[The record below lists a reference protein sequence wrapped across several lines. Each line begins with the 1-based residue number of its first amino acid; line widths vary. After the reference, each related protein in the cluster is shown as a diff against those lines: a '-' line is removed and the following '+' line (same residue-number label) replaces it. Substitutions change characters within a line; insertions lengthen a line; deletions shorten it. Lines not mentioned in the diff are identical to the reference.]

1 MVTVVTAAKVGV
13 VSTASVFISLVT
25 DIISLISDVIFP
37 VLKSIPSAS
46 DVIFPVANFISFESD
61 VISPVANFI
70 SSESDIISP
79 VMPLKMISGLE
90 TVISRLD
97 IIVADTEITI
107 SCLAIVL
114 KGLSTNLRMVGV
126 GTNKN
131 SLPLGLASCAVL
143 TPGERV
149 TYFTN
154 NAMQSSVATAE

>member
-1 MVTVVTAAKVGV
+1 MTAAKVGV
-13 VSTASVFISLVT
+13 VSSASVFISLVT

-37 VLKSIPSAS
+37 VVKSIPSAP
-46 DVIFPVANFISFESD
+46 DVIFPVVN
-61 VISPVANFI
+61 VIPSA
-70 SSESDIISP
+70 SDIISP

-97 IIVADTEITI
+97 IIVADIEITI
-107 SCLAIVL
+107 SCLAIIL

-154 NAMQSSVATAE
+154 NAMSLSVATAE

>member
-1 MVTVVTAAKVGV
+1 MTVVTAAKVGV
-13 VSTASVFISLVT
+13 VTTASVFISLVT
-25 DIISLISDVIFP
+25 DIISLISDVIF
-37 VLKSIPSAS
+37 V
-46 DVIFPVANFISFESD
+46 VVNFISSESD
-61 VISPVANFI
+61 VIVPVANFI
-70 SSESDIISP
+70 SSESEIISP
-79 VMPLKMISGLE
+79 VMPLKMISGFE

-114 KGLSTNLRMVGV
+114 KGLSTDLRMVGV
-126 GTNKN
+126 DTNKN

-154 NAMQSSVATAE
+154 NAMSLSVATAE

>member
-1 MVTVVTAAKVGV
+1 MTVVTAAKVGV

-37 VLKSIPSAS
+37 VAKSIPSAS
-46 DVIFPVANFISFESD
+46 DVIF
-61 VISPVANFI
+61 PVANFI

-79 VMPLKMISGLE
+79 VMPLKMISGFE

-107 SCLAIVL
+107 SCLAIIL
-114 KGLSTNLRMVGV
+114 KGLSTNLRMVSV

-154 NAMQSSVATAE
+154 NAMSLSVATAE

>member
-1 MVTVVTAAKVGV
+1 MVVTAAKVGV
-13 VSTASVFISLVT
+13 VSSASVFISLVT

-37 VLKSIPSAS
+37 VAKSIPSAS
-46 DVIFPVANFISFESD
+46 DV
-61 VISPVANFI
+61 
-70 SSESDIISP
+70 ISP

-107 SCLAIVL
+107 SCLAIIL
-114 KGLSTNLRMVGV
+114 KGLSTDLRMVGV
-126 GTNKN
+126 DTNKN

-154 NAMQSSVATAE
+154 NAMSLSVATAE

>member
-1 MVTVVTAAKVGV
+1 MVVTAAKVGV
-13 VSTASVFISLVT
+13 VSSASVFISLVT
-25 DIISLISDVIFP
+25 DIISLISGVIFP
-37 VLKSIPSAS
+37 VVKSIPSAS
-46 DVIFPVANFISFESD
+46 DVIFVVVNFIPSVSD
-61 VISPVANFI
+61 VIVPVVNFI
-70 SSESDIISP
+70 SSESEIISP
-79 VMPLKMISGLE
+79 VMPLKMISGFE

-107 SCLAIVL
+107 SCLAIIL

-154 NAMQSSVATAE
+154 NAMSLSVATAE

>member
-1 MVTVVTAAKVGV
+1 MVVTAAKVGV
-13 VSTASVFISLVT
+13 VSTASIFIPLVS

-37 VLKSIPSAS
+37 VVKSIPSAS
-46 DVIFPVANFISFESD
+46 DV
-61 VISPVANFI
+61 
-70 SSESDIISP
+70 ISP
-79 VMPLKMISGLE
+79 VMPLKMISGFE

-107 SCLAIVL
+107 SCLAIIL

-143 TPGERV
+143 PPGERV

-154 NAMQSSVATAE
+154 NAMSLSVATAE

>member
-1 MVTVVTAAKVGV
+1 MVTIVTAAKVGV
-13 VSTASVFISLVT
+13 VSTASVFISRVT

-37 VLKSIPSAS
+37 VVNVIPSAS
-46 DVIFPVANFISFESD
+46 DV
-61 VISPVANFI
+61 
-70 SSESDIISP
+70 ISP
-79 VMPLKMISGLE
+79 VMPLKMISEFE

-126 GTNKN
+126 DTNKN

-154 NAMQSSVATAE
+154 NAM

>member
-1 MVTVVTAAKVGV
+1 MVVTAAKVGV
-13 VSTASVFISLVT
+13 VSSASVFISLVT

-37 VLKSIPSAS
+37 VVNVIPSAS
-46 DVIFPVANFISFESD
+46 DVIFSV
-61 VISPVANFI
+61 VNFI
-70 SSESDIISP
+70 SSASDVISP

-114 KGLSTNLRMVGV
+114 KGLSPNLRMVGV

-154 NAMQSSVATAE
+154 NAMSLSVATAE

>member
-1 MVTVVTAAKVGV
+1 MTVVTAAKVGV
-13 VSTASVFISLVT
+13 VSSVSVFISLVT

-37 VLKSIPSAS
+37 VAKSIPSAS
-46 DVIFPVANFISFESD
+46 DVI
-61 VISPVANFI
+61 SPV
-70 SSESDIISP
+70 
-79 VMPLKMISGLE
+79 VPLKMVSGLE

-97 IIVADTEITI
+97 IIVADTEITS
-107 SCLAIVL
+107 SCLAIIL

-154 NAMQSSVATAE
+154 NAMSLSVATAE

>member
-1 MVTVVTAAKVGV
+1 MTVVTAAKVGV
-13 VSTASVFISLVT
+13 VTTASVFISQVT
-25 DIISLISDVIFP
+25 DIISLISEVIFP
-37 VLKSIPSAS
+37 VAKSIPSAS
-46 DVIFPVANFISFESD
+46 DVIFPVANFISSESD
-61 VISPVANFI
+61 V
-70 SSESDIISP
+70 ISP
-79 VMPLKMISGLE
+79 VMPLKMISGFE

-114 KGLSTNLRMVGV
+114 KGLSTDLRMVGV

-154 NAMQSSVATAE
+154 NAMSLSVATAE

>member
-1 MVTVVTAAKVGV
+1 MTVVTAAKVGV
-13 VSTASVFISLVT
+13 VSSASVFIPLVS
-25 DIISLISDVIFP
+25 DIISLISDVI
-37 VLKSIPSAS
+37 VLVVNVIPSAS
-46 DVIFPVANFISFESD
+46 DVIFSVVNFIPSASD
-61 VISPVANFI
+61 V
-70 SSESDIISP
+70 ISP
-79 VMPLKMISGLE
+79 VMPLKMISGFE

-154 NAMQSSVATAE
+154 NAMSLSVATAE

>member
-1 MVTVVTAAKVGV
+1 MTVVTAAKVGV
-13 VSTASVFISLVT
+13 VSSASVFISLVT
-25 DIISLISDVIFP
+25 DIILLISDVIFP
-37 VLKSIPSAS
+37 VVKSIPSAS
-46 DVIFPVANFISFESD
+46 DVIFPVAKSIPSESD
-61 VISPVANFI
+61 V
-70 SSESDIISP
+70 ISP
-79 VMPLKMISGLE
+79 VMPLKMISGFE

-114 KGLSTNLRMVGV
+114 KGLSPNLRMVGV

-131 SLPLGLASCAVL
+131 SLPLGVASCAVL

-154 NAMQSSVATAE
+154 NAMSLSVATAE

>member
-1 MVTVVTAAKVGV
+1 MTVVTAAKVGV
-13 VSTASVFISLVT
+13 VSSASVFISLVT

-37 VLKSIPSAS
+37 VVNVIPSAS
-46 DVIFPVANFISFESD
+46 DVIAL
-61 VISPVANFI
+61 
-70 SSESDIISP
+70 
-79 VMPLKMISGLE
+79 VMLLKMISGFE

-114 KGLSTNLRMVGV
+114 KGLSPNLRMVGV

-154 NAMQSSVATAE
+154 NAMSLSVATAE

>member
-1 MVTVVTAAKVGV
+1 MTVVTAAKVGV
-13 VSTASVFISLVT
+13 VSSASVFISLVT

-37 VLKSIPSAS
+37 VVNVIPSAS
-46 DVIFPVANFISFESD
+46 DVIFSVVNFIPSASD
-61 VISPVANFI
+61 V
-70 SSESDIISP
+70 ISP
-79 VMPLKMISGLE
+79 VMPLKMISGFE

-107 SCLAIVL
+107 SCLAIIL
-114 KGLSTNLRMVGV
+114 KGLSPNLRMVGV

-154 NAMQSSVATAE
+154 NAMSLSVATAE

>member
-1 MVTVVTAAKVGV
+1 MTVVTAAKVGV
-13 VSTASVFISLVT
+13 VSSASVFISLVT

-37 VLKSIPSAS
+37 VVNVIPSAS
-46 DVIFPVANFISFESD
+46 DVIFLV
-61 VISPVANFI
+61 VNFI
-70 SSESDIISP
+70 SSASDVISP
-79 VMPLKMISGLE
+79 VMPLKMISGFE

-143 TPGERV
+143 TPGERE

-154 NAMQSSVATAE
+154 NAMSLSVATAE

>member
-1 MVTVVTAAKVGV
+1 MTVVTAAKVGV
-13 VSTASVFISLVT
+13 VSSASVFISLVT

-37 VLKSIPSAS
+37 VVNVIPSAS
-46 DVIFPVANFISFESD
+46 DVIFLVVNFISSASD
-61 VISPVANFI
+61 VISL
-70 SSESDIISP
+70 
-79 VMPLKMISGLE
+79 VMPLKMISGFE

-114 KGLSTNLRMVGV
+114 KGLSPNLRMVGV

-154 NAMQSSVATAE
+154 NAMSLSVATAE

>member
-1 MVTVVTAAKVGV
+1 MTVVTAAKVGV
-13 VSTASVFISLVT
+13 VTTASVFISLES
-25 DIISLISDVIFP
+25 DIISLISEVIFP
-37 VLKSIPSAS
+37 VVKSIPSAS
-46 DVIFPVANFISFESD
+46 DVIFPVANFISSESD
-61 VISPVANFI
+61 V
-70 SSESDIISP
+70 ISP
-79 VMPLKMISGLE
+79 VMPLKMISGFE

-154 NAMQSSVATAE
+154 NAMSLSVATAE

>member
-1 MVTVVTAAKVGV
+1 MTVVTAAKVGV
-13 VSTASVFISLVT
+13 ASTAFVFISLVS
-25 DIISLISDVIFP
+25 DVISLISDVIFP
-37 VLKSIPSAS
+37 VVKSIPSAS
-46 DVIFPVANFISFESD
+46 DVIFPVVKSIPSVSD
-61 VISPVANFI
+61 VIVPVVKSIPSA
-70 SSESDIISP
+70 SDVISP

-90 TVISRLD
+90 TEISRLD

-107 SCLAIVL
+107 SCLAIIL
-114 KGLSTNLRMVGV
+114 KGLSTNLRIVGV

-154 NAMQSSVATAE
+154 NAMSLSVATAE

>member
-1 MVTVVTAAKVGV
+1 MTVVTAAKVGV
-13 VSTASVFISLVT
+13 VSSASVFISLVT

-37 VLKSIPSAS
+37 VVKSIPSES
-46 DVIFPVANFISFESD
+46 DVIFPVAKSIPSESD
-61 VISPVANFI
+61 V
-70 SSESDIISP
+70 ISP
-79 VMPLKMISGLE
+79 VMPLKMISGFE

-143 TPGERV
+143 TPEERE

-154 NAMQSSVATAE
+154 NAMSLSVATAE

>member
-1 MVTVVTAAKVGV
+1 MTVVTAAKVGV
-13 VSTASVFISLVT
+13 VSSASVFISLVT

-37 VLKSIPSAS
+37 VAKSIPSAS
-46 DVIFPVANFISFESD
+46 DVIF
-61 VISPVANFI
+61 PVANFI

-154 NAMQSSVATAE
+154 NAMSLSVATAE

>member
-1 MVTVVTAAKVGV
+1 MVVTAAKVGV

-25 DIISLISDVIFP
+25 DVILLISDVIFP
-37 VLKSIPSAS
+37 VVNFIPSPS
-46 DVIFPVANFISFESD
+46 DV
-61 VISPVANFI
+61 
-70 SSESDIISP
+70 ISP

-90 TVISRLD
+90 TVISCLD

-107 SCLAIVL
+107 SCLAIIL
-114 KGLSTNLRMVGV
+114 KGLSPNLRIVGV
-126 GTNKN
+126 DTNKN

-154 NAMQSSVATAE
+154 NAMSLSVATAE

>member
-1 MVTVVTAAKVGV
+1 MVVTAAKVGV
-13 VSTASVFISLVT
+13 VSSASVFISLVT

-37 VLKSIPSAS
+37 V
-46 DVIFPVANFISFESD
+46 
-61 VISPVANFI
+61 ANFI
-70 SSESDIISP
+70 SSESDVIFSVVNVIPSASDVISL
-79 VMPLKMISGLE
+79 VMPLKMISGFE

-107 SCLAIVL
+107 SCLAIIL

-131 SLPLGLASCAVL
+131 SLPLGVASCAVL

-154 NAMQSSVATAE
+154 NAMSLSVATAE

>member
-1 MVTVVTAAKVGV
+1 MVVTAAKVGV

-25 DIISLISDVIFP
+25 DVILLISDVIFP
-37 VLKSIPSAS
+37 VAKSIPSAS
-46 DVIFPVANFISFESD
+46 DVIFPVVNFIF
-61 VISPVANFI
+61 
-70 SSESDIISP
+70 SELDIISP
-79 VMPLKMISGLE
+79 VMPLKMISGFE

-107 SCLAIVL
+107 SCLAIIL
-114 KGLSTNLRMVGV
+114 KGLSTDLRMVGV

-154 NAMQSSVATAE
+154 NAMSLSVATAK

>member
-1 MVTVVTAAKVGV
+1 MTVVTAAKVGV
-13 VSTASVFISLVT
+13 VSSASVFISLVT

-37 VLKSIPSAS
+37 V
-46 DVIFPVANFISFESD
+46 
-61 VISPVANFI
+61 ANFI
-70 SSESDIISP
+70 SSESDVIFSVVNFIPSASDVISP
-79 VMPLKMISGLE
+79 VMPLKMISGFE

-114 KGLSTNLRMVGV
+114 KGLSPNLRMVGV

-131 SLPLGLASCAVL
+131 SLPLGVASCAVL

-154 NAMQSSVATAE
+154 NAMSLSVATAE

>member
-1 MVTVVTAAKVGV
+1 MTVVTAAKVGV
-13 VSTASVFISLVT
+13 VSSASVFISLVT

-37 VLKSIPSAS
+37 VVKSIPSAS
-46 DVIFPVANFISFESD
+46 DVIFPVAKSIPSESD
-61 VISPVANFI
+61 V
-70 SSESDIISP
+70 ISP

-114 KGLSTNLRMVGV
+114 KGLSPNLRMVGV

-154 NAMQSSVATAE
+154 NAMSLSVATAE

>member
-1 MVTVVTAAKVGV
+1 MTVVTAAKVGV
-13 VSTASVFISLVT
+13 VSSASVFISLVT

-37 VLKSIPSAS
+37 VVNVIPSAS
-46 DVIFPVANFISFESD
+46 DVIFSVVNFIPSASD
-61 VISPVANFI
+61 V
-70 SSESDIISP
+70 ISP

-90 TVISRLD
+90 TVISRLN

-107 SCLAIVL
+107 SCLAILL
-114 KGLSTNLRMVGV
+114 KGLSPNLRMVGV

-154 NAMQSSVATAE
+154 NAMSLSVATAE

>member
-1 MVTVVTAAKVGV
+1 MTVVTAAKVGV
-13 VSTASVFISLVT
+13 VSSASVFISLVT

-37 VLKSIPSAS
+37 VVNVIPSAS
-46 DVIFPVANFISFESD
+46 DVIFLVVNFIPSASD
-61 VISPVANFI
+61 V
-70 SSESDIISP
+70 ISP
-79 VMPLKMISGLE
+79 VMPLKMISGFE

-154 NAMQSSVATAE
+154 NAMSLSVATAE

>member
-1 MVTVVTAAKVGV
+1 MTVVTAAKVGV
-13 VSTASVFISLVT
+13 VSSASVFISLVT

-37 VLKSIPSAS
+37 VVNVIPSAS
-46 DVIFPVANFISFESD
+46 DVIFSVVNFIPSASD
-61 VISPVANFI
+61 V
-70 SSESDIISP
+70 ISP

-90 TVISRLD
+90 TVILRLD

-114 KGLSTNLRMVGV
+114 KGLSPNLRMVGV

-154 NAMQSSVATAE
+154 NAMSLSVATAE

>member
-1 MVTVVTAAKVGV
+1 MTVVTAAKVGV
-13 VSTASVFISLVT
+13 VSSASVFISLVT

-37 VLKSIPSAS
+37 VVNVIPSAS
-46 DVIFPVANFISFESD
+46 DVIFSVVNFIPSASD
-61 VISPVANFI
+61 V
-70 SSESDIISP
+70 ISP

-154 NAMQSSVATAE
+154 NAMSLSVATAE

>member
-1 MVTVVTAAKVGV
+1 MTVVTAAKVGV
-13 VSTASVFISLVT
+13 VSSASVFIPLVS

-37 VLKSIPSAS
+37 VVNVIPSAS
-46 DVIFPVANFISFESD
+46 DVIFSVVNFIPSASD
-61 VISPVANFI
+61 V
-70 SSESDIISP
+70 ISP

-114 KGLSTNLRMVGV
+114 KGLSPNLRMVGV

-154 NAMQSSVATAE
+154 NAMSLSVATAE

>member
-1 MVTVVTAAKVGV
+1 MTVVTAAKVGV
-13 VSTASVFISLVT
+13 VTTASVFISLVT

-37 VLKSIPSAS
+37 VVNVIPSAS
-46 DVIFPVANFISFESD
+46 DVIFLV
-61 VISPVANFI
+61 VNFI
-70 SSESDIISP
+70 SSASDVISP

-107 SCLAIVL
+107 SCLAIIL
-114 KGLSTNLRMVGV
+114 KGLSTDLRMVGV
-126 GTNKN
+126 DTNKN

-154 NAMQSSVATAE
+154 NAMSLSVATAE

>member
-1 MVTVVTAAKVGV
+1 MVVTAAKVGV

-25 DIISLISDVIFP
+25 DVILLISDVIFP
-37 VLKSIPSAS
+37 VVKSIPSAS
-46 DVIFPVANFISFESD
+46 DVIFPVVN
-61 VISPVANFI
+61 VI
-70 SSESDIISP
+70 SSESEIISP

-114 KGLSTNLRMVGV
+114 KGLSTDLRMVGV

-131 SLPLGLASCAVL
+131 SLPQGLASCAVL

-154 NAMQSSVATAE
+154 NAMSLSVATAE

>member
-1 MVTVVTAAKVGV
+1 MTVVTAAKVGV
-13 VSTASVFISLVT
+13 VTTASVFISQVT
-25 DIISLISDVIFP
+25 DIISLISEVIFP
-37 VLKSIPSAS
+37 V
-46 DVIFPVANFISFESD
+46 V
-61 VISPVANFI
+61 NFI
-70 SSESDIISP
+70 SSESEIISP
-79 VMPLKMISGLE
+79 VMPLKMISGFE

-107 SCLAIVL
+107 SCLAIIL

-126 GTNKN
+126 DTNKN

-154 NAMQSSVATAE
+154 NAMSLSVATAE

>member
-1 MVTVVTAAKVGV
+1 MTAAKVGV
-13 VSTASVFISLVT
+13 VSSASVFISLVT

-37 VLKSIPSAS
+37 VVKSIPSES
-46 DVIFPVANFISFESD
+46 DVIFPVAKSIPSESD
-61 VISPVANFI
+61 V
-70 SSESDIISP
+70 ISP
-79 VMPLKMISGLE
+79 VMPLKMISGFE

-114 KGLSTNLRMVGV
+114 KGLSPNLRMVGV

-149 TYFTN
+149 TYLTN
-154 NAMQSSVATAE
+154 NAMSLSVATAE

>member
-1 MVTVVTAAKVGV
+1 MTVVTAAKVGV
-13 VSTASVFISLVT
+13 VSSASVFISLVT
-25 DIISLISDVIFP
+25 DIISLISDVI
-37 VLKSIPSAS
+37 VLVVNVIPSAS
-46 DVIFPVANFISFESD
+46 DVIFSVVNFIPSASD
-61 VISPVANFI
+61 V
-70 SSESDIISP
+70 ISP
-79 VMPLKMISGLE
+79 VMPLKMISGFE

-154 NAMQSSVATAE
+154 NAMSLSVATAE

>member
-1 MVTVVTAAKVGV
+1 MTVVTAAKVGV
-13 VSTASVFISLVT
+13 VSSASVFISLVT
-25 DIISLISDVIFP
+25 DIISLISDVIVP
-37 VLKSIPSAS
+37 VVNVIPSAS
-46 DVIFPVANFISFESD
+46 DVIFSVVNFIPSASD
-61 VISPVANFI
+61 V
-70 SSESDIISP
+70 ISP
-79 VMPLKMISGLE
+79 VMPLKMISGFE

-114 KGLSTNLRMVGV
+114 KGLSPNLRMVGV

-154 NAMQSSVATAE
+154 NAMSLSVATAE

>member
-1 MVTVVTAAKVGV
+1 MTVVTAAKVGV
-13 VSTASVFISLVT
+13 VSSASVFISLVT

-37 VLKSIPSAS
+37 VVNVIPSAS
-46 DVIFPVANFISFESD
+46 DVISL
-61 VISPVANFI
+61 
-70 SSESDIISP
+70 
-79 VMPLKMISGLE
+79 VMPLKMISGFE

-107 SCLAIVL
+107 SCLAIIL
-114 KGLSTNLRMVGV
+114 KGLSPNLRMVGV

-131 SLPLGLASCAVL
+131 SLPLGLTSCAVL

-154 NAMQSSVATAE
+154 NAMSLSVATAE

>member
-1 MVTVVTAAKVGV
+1 MVVTAAKVGV
-13 VSTASVFISLVT
+13 VSTASVFISWVS

-37 VLKSIPSAS
+37 VVNVIPSA
-46 DVIFPVANFISFESD
+46 
-61 VISPVANFI
+61 
-70 SSESDIISP
+70 SDIISP

-107 SCLAIVL
+107 SCLAIIL

-143 TPGERV
+143 TPRERV

-154 NAMQSSVATAE
+154 NAKSSSVATAE